1 MIGIFDSGIGGLT
14 VLKALKEKS
23 PQTDVVYFGDI
34 KNAPYG
40 IKTQD
45 DLKILTALG
54 VKKLLENGATNILSA
69 CNSVSAFMVLEEIGL
84 LSDVPFGIV
93 EMINPT
99 VSEFKNH
106 SGEILIFATPATIES
121 GAYQENFRKHN
132 VEIKTF
138 PIAELAGAI
147 EFGADENEIERII
160 DEATTGVSQDNFDKV
175 ILCCTHYPFFLD
187 KFEQSFKKI
196 GRKVEIFD
204 PASVVAETALSK
216 FNNNVGDGELK
227 FIISQ
232 DTPNFRKMVEKHF
245 ANYNYTIEVI

>member
-121 GAYQENFRKHN
+121 GAYQENFR
-132 VEIKTF
+132 
-138 PIAELAGAI
+138 
-147 EFGADENEIERII
+147 
-160 DEATTGVSQDNFDKV
+160 NFTCRSWRRFNRHDK
-175 ILCCTHYPFFLD
+175 
-187 KFEQSFKKI
+187 
-196 GRKVEIFD
+196 
-204 PASVVAETALSK
+204 
-216 FNNNVGDGELK
+216 
-227 FIISQ
+227 
-232 DTPNFRKMVEKHF
+232 
-245 ANYNYTIEVI
+245 